1 MYERLDGTSA
11 VGVLLSGSLSL
22 GVSSKLGPVHLA
34 YGYSEKG
41 QSALYLY
48 LGSSIELMR

>member
-1 MYERLDGTSA
+1 MRRMRAALF
-11 VGVLLSGSLSL
+11 L
-22 GVSSKLGPVHLA
+22 GVSSKLGPVYLA